1 MNPFVVWCFIDG
13 KAGHEAQS
21 QGLLEALQRKTTLNV
36 YEFHVQQVRWAGIQW
51 LLGRFSGTRDLP
63 APDWIIGAGHRT
75 HLPMLAARR
84 ARGGQVVVLMRP
96 SLPLAC
102 FDWAIIPEHD
112 HPHASKHLILTQ
124 GVLNTVCRAR
134 NASPAKGLVLLG
146 GPSKHHRWDDASMVE
161 QVARMVARQPGVEWV
176 LTSSRR
182 TPTRT
187 LQGIQS
193 LNAAN
198 LSVIPFEQ
206 TAPGWVRLRLQECGR
221 VWVSEDSISMIYEAL
236 TAGAQVGLLEVPA
249 SGKHSRVQAAVRQ
262 LKADGRVTV
271 GQVDPEQIQSH
282 PPLAEA
288 DRVAGLLLAQ
298 RPN

>member
-1 MNPFVVWCFIDG
+1 MYPLVVWRFIDG
-13 KAGHEAQS
+13 KAGHETQS
-21 QGLLEALQRKTTLNV
+21 QGLLEALQRETALAV
-36 YEFHVQQVRWAGIQW
+36 YEIHAEQVRWDGVQW
-51 LLGRFSGTRDLP
+51 LLGRFPGARDLP

-84 ARGGQVVVLMRP
+84 ARGGQIVVLMRP

-102 FDWAIIPEHD
+102 FDWAIVPEHD
-112 HPHASKHLILTQ
+112 HPRAAKHLIVTQ
-124 GVLNTVCRAR
+124 GVLNTVCRAKD
-134 NASPAKGLVLLG
+134 ASPAKGLLLLG
-146 GPSKHHRWDDASMVE
+146 GPSKHHRWDDAAMVE
-161 QVARMVARQPGVEWV
+161 QVARIVTRLPEVEWV

-182 TPTRT
+182 TPART
-187 LQGIQS
+187 LEGVRS
-193 LNAAN
+193 LKAVN

-206 TAPGWVRLRLQECGR
+206 TAPGWVRQRLQECGR

-236 TAGAQVGLLEVPA
+236 TAGVQVGLLEVPA
-249 SGKHSRVQAAVRQ
+249 CGKHSRVQAAVRQ

-271 GQVDPEQIQSH
+271 GQGDPKLVQSH

-298 RPN
+298 CRN